1 MFLPATPEEMKK
13 LGWAKADIILV
24 SGDAYI
30 DSPFSGTAVIGK
42 SLTAKGFKV
51 AVISQPD
58 IESAEDIMRLGSPSL
73 YWGIS
78 AGATDSLVANYTA
91 SGKKRRSCD
100 FTPGGE
106 NNKRPDRASIVY
118 TNLIKR
124 FDHDKKSIVL
134 GGIEAS
140 LRRMSHYDML
150 SDKIRRPLLFDAKA
164 DWLIYGMG
172 EFTAVMLAESL
183 QKGGTCLNIPGL
195 CYISNDLPDNAVV
208 LPPYEEVE
216 RDKDAFHTYFK
227 EFYAH
232 ASTLSEAVVAQK
244 CGRRWLIQNP
254 PYKAS
259 QAELDH
265 VYGLDYEREAH
276 PHEIKKGGIK
286 AVETIRFSVN
296 THRGCFGECNFC
308 AIAVHQGRVVVSR
321 SEKSIINEIE
331 RISKHP
337 KFRGIISD
345 VGGATANMYGAACKL
360 MEKGEACKNR
370 RCLFPSV
377 CPSLKSPQKQY
388 VALLEKLH
396 KLKGIKKLHIT
407 SGIRTDLALADKECG
422 RLFIK
427 LLAARHTS
435 GQIKLAPE
443 HTDMKV
449 LQAMGK
455 CGSGSFIKFIDIFM
469 KESEKAGKKQFTTC
483 YFMAAHPGST
493 ENSMHEVKKFSD
505 RLKYTPEQ
513 VQIFTPT
520 PSTWSTC
527 MYHTG
532 KDVDGKTIY
541 IPKSVKEKIR
551 QKEIITKRRTK

>member
-1 MFLPATPEEMKK
+1 M
-13 LGWAKADIILV
+13 
-24 SGDAYI
+24 
-30 DSPFSGTAVIGK
+30 
-42 SLTAKGFKV
+42 
-51 AVISQPD
+51 
-58 IESAEDIMRLGSPSL
+58 
-73 YWGIS
+73 
-78 AGATDSLVANYTA
+78 
-91 SGKKRRSCD
+91 
-100 FTPGGE
+100 
-106 NNKRPDRASIVY
+106 
-118 TNLIKR
+118 
-124 FDHDKKSIVL
+124 
-134 GGIEAS
+134 
-140 LRRMSHYDML
+140 
-150 SDKIRRPLLFDAKA
+150 
-164 DWLIYGMG
+164 
-172 EFTAVMLAESL
+172 
-183 QKGGTCLNIPGL
+183 
-195 CYISNDLPDNAVV
+195 
-208 LPPYEEVE
+208 
-216 RDKDAFHTYFK
+216 
-227 EFYAH
+227 
-232 ASTLSEAVVAQK
+232 
-244 CGRRWLIQNP
+244 
-254 PYKAS
+254 
-259 QAELDH
+259 
-265 VYGLDYEREAH
+265 
-276 PHEIKKGGIK
+276 
-286 AVETIRFSVN
+286 
-296 THRGCFGECNFC
+296 
-308 AIAVHQGRVVVSR
+308 VVSR